1 MSEIGDVVRL
11 IPVPEQ
17 LEYEG
22 TLRPGVTMRR
32 HAEGPYVR
40 VEDYE
45 KLCVALEVARR
56 PSPAVLA
63 LVEAC
68 RELRNRRS
76 GMGASQPRVEQV
88 VMRDM
93 MSALAAV
100 EKEIG
105 Q

>member
-1 MSEIGDVVRL
+1 MIEIGDVVRY

-32 HAEGPYVR
+32 HAVGPYVR

-45 KLCVALEVARR
+45 KLCVALEVARK

-68 RELRNRRS
+68 RRADEEGLLPFDR
-76 GMGASQPRVEQV
+76 A
-88 VMRDM
+88 
-93 MSALAAV
+93 ALAAV